1 MRFRSHRDYILLAVC
16 ASIPRISQILSLSTY
31 FNLYYITNS
40 SWKYLLLNFTL
51 LCLQH
56 FKTGIFFKWSVDL
69 ENNAMF
75 SFNIK
80 LKSQRYILFNACIKH
95 IIAIIHI
102 WLVLRWK
109 YGTSICYS
117 SLQLSQCFTMHC
129 LCYTAVYLSVIKNDK
144 WLFIS
149 NVLLYQRETPF
160 QSATQYIINFIIF
173 QEITH
178 HFPDTLHIQVEDTS
192 EKRRY

>member
-1 MRFRSHRDYILLAVC
+1 MFRSHRDYILLAVC
-16 ASIPRISQILSLSTY
+16 ASIPRISQMLSLSTY

-51 LCLQH
+51 LCFQH

-80 LKSQRYILFNACIKH
+80 LKSQRHILFNAYKTH
-95 IIAIIHI
+95 
-102 WLVLRWK
+102 
-109 YGTSICYS
+109 YS
-117 SLQLSQCFTMHC
+117 SYTYLTGSEMKIRYVNMFFKFAILPVLYNALS
-129 LCYTAVYLSVIKNDK
+129 LLYNPVYLSVIKNDK

-149 NVLLYQRETPF
+149 NVYYIKEETPF

-178 HFPDTLHIQVEDTS
+178 HFPDTLHI
-192 EKRRY
+192 K